1 MAKKKKVEEEES
13 YLNYIINVNDGG
25 KMILKAKKMKVM
37 SGQPSP
43 PPNPPKG

>member
-1 MAKKKKVEEEES
+1 MAKKKVEEEES

-37 SGQPSP
+37 SGEPSP
-43 PPNPPKG
+43 PTKPPKP